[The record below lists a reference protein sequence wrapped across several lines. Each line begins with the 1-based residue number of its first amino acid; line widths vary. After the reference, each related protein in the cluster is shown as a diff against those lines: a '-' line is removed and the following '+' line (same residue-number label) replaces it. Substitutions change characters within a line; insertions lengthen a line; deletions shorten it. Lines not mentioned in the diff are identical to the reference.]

1 MQTVKVWSYEELWR
15 LEYQHQGFSPEHPR
29 ASSTDDV
36 EGFIAILHDQLGDAF
51 DNKASQQPQFAMN
64 LVKKI
69 HPDLPFTT
77 GLDTDII
84 TLMIHCHNLM
94 IHQTL
99 LKDWKGSDYQDTLIH
114 RFS

>member
-64 LVKKI
+64 LVKKNWSR
-69 HPDLPFTT
+69 PAFYYWT
-77 GLDTDII
+77 G
-84 TLMIHCHNLM
+84 HR
-94 IHQTL
+94 QRY
-99 LKDWKGSDYQDTLIH
+99 SDDPLQ
-114 RFS
+114 